1 LSAGRLVVLIVRRMD
16 DTAAGFDRLWAE
28 LEPVGR
34 SADTGGYRRF
44 AWTDADLTL
53 REWFAAAAAAR
64 GLDVTVDR
72 AGNQWAWWGDPDAT
86 PGVVIGSHLDSVPDG
101 GAYDGPL
108 GVVSALAVIDRL
120 RAGNLTPSRPVGVV
134 NFTDEEGA
142 RFGVAC
148 GGSRLLVGS
157 LDPDRARGLRDADG
171 VTLAEAVTRAGR
183 VPRELG
189 ADPRAL
195 RRIAAFIE
203 LHVEQ
208 GVGLAEFGSPV
219 ALATEVIP
227 HGRWRLR
234 IDGQANHAGTTRLA
248 DRDDPMLVLAE
259 VIRSARAEAVSR
271 GCLATVGK
279 VRVWPNAVNA
289 IPSAVSAW
297 LDARGADAGQVRG
310 LVNAVA
316 RGQGID
322 AVEESFSP
330 ASVFDPALRDRLAAA
345 LGRQAAAP
353 VPLLA
358 TGAGHDAAILSA
370 AGVPSAMIFVRNPT
384 GISHSPAEHAER
396 DDCLAGIAALET
408 AVKTLLEA
416 P

>member
-1 LSAGRLVVLIVRRMD
+1 MSAGRLVVLIVRRMD

-408 AVKTLLEA
+408 AVKTLVEA

>member
-1 LSAGRLVVLIVRRMD
+1 MD

-34 SADTGGYRRF
+34 SPGTGGYRRF
-44 AWTDADLTL
+44 AWSDADLTL
-53 REWFAAAAAAR
+53 REWFAAASPAR

-120 RAGNLTPSRPVGVV
+120 RAAHRTPSRPVGVV

-148 GGSRLLVGS
+148 AGSRLLAGA
-157 LDPDRARGLRDADG
+157 LDPDRARALRDADG

-183 VPRELG
+183 APRELG

-195 RRIAAFIE
+195 RRVAAFVE

-208 GVGLAEFGSPV
+208 GVGLAELGSPV

-227 HGRWRLR
+227 HGRWRLH
-234 IDGQANHAGTTRLA
+234 IVGQANHAGTTRLA

-259 VIRSARAEAVSR
+259 VIRSARAEAAGR

-279 VRVWPNAVNA
+279 VSVWPNAVNA

-310 LVNAVA
+310 LVDAVA
-316 RGQGID
+316 RGHGID

-330 ASVFDPALRDRLAAA
+330 ASVFDQALRDRLAAA
-345 LGRQAAAP
+345 VGRRAAAP

-384 GISHSPAEHAER
+384 GVSHSPAEYAER
-396 DDCLAGIAALET
+396 DDCLAGIAALDA
-408 AVKTLLEA
+408 AVTTLLEA